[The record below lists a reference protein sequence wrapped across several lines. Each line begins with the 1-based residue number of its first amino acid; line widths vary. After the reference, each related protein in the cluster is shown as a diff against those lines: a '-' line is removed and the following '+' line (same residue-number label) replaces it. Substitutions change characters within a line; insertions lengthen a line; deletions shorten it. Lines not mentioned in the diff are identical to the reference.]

1 MTINYSVLPAHMRA
15 PMRAYI
21 EEGRP
26 VDSFLAA
33 ILALDF
39 AGAARHADDINQ
51 GYLFDYAA
59 FLRNEAPA
67 GCWGSREMVTAWIAT
82 KHNEQQA
89 FSGKSHI

>member
-1 MTINYSVLPAHMRA
+1 MTINYDMLPDHMRE

-21 EEGRP
+21 EAGRP
-26 VDSFLAA
+26 VGPFLAA

-39 AGAARHADDINQ
+39 VSMARHADDINQ

-67 GCWGSREMVTAWIAT
+67 DCWGSREMVTAWIAA

-89 FSGKSHI
+89 FSGKPL